1 MVGSRQAKGSA
12 MNESGSGGVALVS
25 GANRG
30 IGREVARQLAER
42 GYEVLLGGRDGAKAS
57 AAAAELEQSTGAVVR
72 AVTLDVA
79 DPASIG
85 VVAEWVGDTQG
96 RLDVLVNNAGVG
108 TDFGVSGTAPD
119 FEAVQ
124 RALDTNFFGAY
135 RLTIALLALLRQS
148 GHARIVNV
156 SSGMGGVAE
165 MGGWSPG
172 YRVSK
177 AAMNAMTRIL
187 STELKDEG
195 ILVNSA
201 CPGFVN
207 TDMGGP
213 MGATKPVKEG
223 AKGIVWLA
231 TLPDD
236 GPTGGF
242 FRDGQPVAF

>member
-1 MVGSRQAKGSA
+1 MSEQSA
-12 MNESGSGGVALVS
+12 GVALVT

-42 GYEVLLGGRDGAKAS
+42 GYRVLLSARDAEQAED
-57 AAAAELEQSTGAVVR
+57 AAAELAASTGGQ
-72 AVTLDVA
+72 VTSLRLDVA
-79 DPASIG
+79 DPASIAQA
-85 VVAEWVGDTQG
+85 AEQVSKDPG

-108 TDFGVSGTAPD
+108 SDFGVAGVAPD
-119 FEAVQ
+119 FEKIQA
-124 RALDTNFFGAY
+124 ALDTNFFGAY
-135 RLTIALLALLRQS
+135 RLTIALLGLLRKS
-148 GHARIVNV
+148 EHARIVNV

-177 AAMNAMTRIL
+177 AALNATTRIL
-187 STELKDEG
+187 STELAGEG
-195 ILVNSA
+195 VLVNSA

-213 MGATKPVKEG
+213 MGAKKPVQDG
-223 AKGIVWLA
+223 ASGIVWLA
-231 TLPDD
+231 TLPDG

-242 FRDGQPVAF
+242 FRDGEPIVF

>member
-1 MVGSRQAKGSA
+1 M
-12 MNESGSGGVALVS
+12 ESGEREVALVT

-30 IGREVARQLAER
+30 IGREVARQLADE
-42 GYEVLLGGRDGAKAS
+42 GYAVLLAGRDGGKAS
-57 AAAAELEQSTGAVVR
+57 AAAAELEESTGGSVQAI
-72 AVTLDVA
+72 TLDVA
-79 DPASIG
+79 DPASIAAAAET
-85 VVAEWVGDTQG
+85 VANEAG

-108 TDFGVSGTAPD
+108 TDFGVSGTEPD
-119 FEAVQ
+119 FDAIQ
-124 RALDTNFFGAY
+124 SALDTNFFGAY
-135 RLTIALLALLRQS
+135 RLTIAVLGLLRAS
-148 GHARIVNV
+148 AHPRIVNV

-187 STELKDEG
+187 STELKEEG

-201 CPGFVN
+201 CPGFVK

-213 MGATKPVKEG
+213 MGATKSVEDG

-242 FRDGQPVAF
+242 FRDGKPVAF

>member
-1 MVGSRQAKGSA
+1 MSE
-12 MNESGSGGVALVS
+12 NGSGGVALVT

-30 IGREVARQLAER
+30 IGKEVARQLAAD
-42 GYEVLLGGRDGAKAS
+42 GYEVLLSARNGGQAS
-57 AAAAELEQSTGAVVR
+57 AAAEELGASTGGTVR
-72 AVTLDVA
+72 ALTLDVA
-79 DPASIG
+79 DPTSIEKA
-85 VVAEWVGDTQG
+85 AETVRGQG
-96 RLDVLVNNAGVG
+96 RGLDVLVNNAGVG

-119 FEAVQ
+119 FDAVQ

-135 RLTIALLALLRQS
+135 RLTIALLELLRES
-148 GHARIVNV
+148 PHPRIVNV

-187 STELKDEG
+187 ATELKGEG
-195 ILVNSA
+195 VLVNSA
-201 CPGFVN
+201 CPGFVK

-213 MGATKPVKEG
+213 MGAQKPVEEG

>member
-1 MVGSRQAKGSA
+1 MHETSP
-12 MNESGSGGVALVS
+12 VALVT

-42 GYEVLLGGRDGAKAS
+42 GYEVVLSAREDAKAAQAATEVAAQTGGSVS
-57 AAAAELEQSTGAVVR
+57 AL
-72 AVTLDVA
+72 TLDVA
-79 DPASIG
+79 DPASIASA
-85 VVAEWVGDTQG
+85 AERLRESPG
-96 RLDVLVNNAGVG
+96 RLDVLVNNAGAG
-108 TDFGVSGTAPD
+108 TDWGVSGTAPD
-119 FEAVQ
+119 FDAMD
-124 RALDTNFFGAY
+124 RALQTNFYGAY
-135 RLTIALLALLRQS
+135 RLTVALLELLRVS
-148 GHARIVNV
+148 AHPRIVNV

-177 AAMNAMTRIL
+177 ASMNAMTRIL
-187 STELKDEG
+187 STELSGEG
-195 ILVNSA
+195 FLVNSA

-213 MGATKPVKEG
+213 MGATKPVEDG
-223 AKGIVWLA
+223 ASGIVWLA

-242 FRDGQPVAF
+242 FRDGSPIAF

>member
-1 MVGSRQAKGSA
+1 MSDSGG
-12 MNESGSGGVALVS
+12 GSGGGNDVGGGVTLVT

-42 GYEVLLGGRDGAKAS
+42 GYRVLLSARDGAQAV
-57 AAAAELEQSTGAVVR
+57 AAAEDVGEITGGTATPL
-72 AVTLDVA
+72 TLDVSSPTSIEQAAEQVKA
-79 DPASIG
+79 DP
-85 VVAEWVGDTQG
+85 G

-108 TDFGVSGTAPD
+108 LDFGVPGAAPD
-119 FEAVQ
+119 FEKIQ
-124 RALDTNFFGAY
+124 RTLETNFFGAY
-135 RLTIALLALLRQS
+135 RLTIALLPLLRAS
-148 GHARIVNV
+148 EHPRIVNV

-177 AAMNAMTRIL
+177 ASLNALTRIL
-187 STELKDEG
+187 STELADEG
-195 ILVNSA
+195 FKVNSA
-201 CPGFVN
+201 CPGFVK

-213 MGATKPVKEG
+213 MGAQKPVEEG
-223 AKGIVWLA
+223 AAGIVWLA

-242 FRDGQPVAF
+242 FRDGAPVVF

>member
-1 MVGSRQAKGSA
+1 MGDSEQSGSA
-12 MNESGSGGVALVS
+12 GVALVT

-42 GYEVLLGGRDGAKAS
+42 DYEVILSARDQAKAS
-57 AAAAELEQSTGAVVR
+57 AAADELSRETGGK
-72 AVTLDVA
+72 VTPLRLDVA
-79 DPASIG
+79 DPVSIAQA
-85 VVAEWVGDTQG
+85 AERVCSDPGS
-96 RLDVLVNNAGVG
+96 LDVLVNNAGIG
-108 TDFGVSGTAPD
+108 SDFGVAGADPD
-119 FEAVQ
+119 FEKVQ
-124 RALDTNFFGAY
+124 AALDTNFFGAY
-135 RLTIALLALLRQS
+135 RLTIALLQLLRQS
-148 GHARIVNV
+148 EHPRIVNV

-177 AAMNAMTRIL
+177 AALNAMTRIL
-187 STELKDEG
+187 STELKGEG

-213 MGATKPVKEG
+213 MGAKKPVEDG
-223 AKGIVWLA
+223 AGGIVWLA

-236 GPTGGF
+236 GPSGGF
-242 FRDGQPVAF
+242 FRDGEPVAF